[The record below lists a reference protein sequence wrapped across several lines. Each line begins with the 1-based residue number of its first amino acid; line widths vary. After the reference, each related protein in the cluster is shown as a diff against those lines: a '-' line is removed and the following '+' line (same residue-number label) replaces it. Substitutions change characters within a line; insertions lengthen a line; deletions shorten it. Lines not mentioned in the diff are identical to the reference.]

1 MEWIF
6 SCGYIFKQD
15 HYIMGFFTCKSQYGA
30 KLRIFYAAIN
40 KCNFVSKCGNYNDLY
55 KNMEK
60 MGSSLGCV
68 V

>member
-1 MEWIF
+1 
-6 SCGYIFKQD
+6 
-15 HYIMGFFTCKSQYGA
+15 MGTFLSMTIISWAFLLANRNYGA

-60 MGSSLGCV
+60 MV
-68 V
+68 II